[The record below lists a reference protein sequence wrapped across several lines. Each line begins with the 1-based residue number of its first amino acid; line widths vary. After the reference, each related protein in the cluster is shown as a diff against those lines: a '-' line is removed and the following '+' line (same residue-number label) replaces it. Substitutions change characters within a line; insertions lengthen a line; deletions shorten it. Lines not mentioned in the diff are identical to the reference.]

1 MESAVALALPVVPSS
16 VVPSTEIIVAAAPRT
31 SRASVARVGLV
42 VTVLALLVAV
52 FAASLIGPFIM
63 FVAPLILVM
72 GSALG
77 PLHAMMTGELSW
89 LERREVRDG
98 TP

>member
-16 VVPSTEIIVAAAPRT
+16 VASSEIVIAAAPPS
-31 SRASVARVGLV
+31 SRAALARVGLV
-42 VTVLALLVAV
+42 LTVLALLLAV

-63 FVAPLILVM
+63 FVAPLIVVM

-77 PLHAMMTGELSW
+77 PLHAMMRGEL
-89 LERREVRDG
+89 
-98 TP
+98 